1 MKDSSLRIIVT
12 GLIAQYPLGGVA
24 WDYLQYVVGL
34 ARLGH
39 DVYYIEDTGQWPY
52 NPQEAGTTKSCEYNV
67 NHLRD
72 TLGRF
77 GLEDRFA
84 YCFPWGPTWYG
95 LPDEKRC
102 DVIASADL
110 VVNVSGVLCQPDKYR
125 AAKRMAYIDSDPMF
139 TQLKMARGQ
148 HDLKKAVDLHD
159 VHFTFG
165 ECRSDLVPDT
175 GHTWQPTRQPIL
187 LDQWSPREPARDVYT
202 TIMNWTS
209 YKDIEFDGK
218 SYGQKDREMKA
229 MLDLPGKVRPIN
241 LELAIAAGKTRRPPK
256 KMLEQRG
263 WGVVDPDLVCGDVD
277 AYRNYIQ
284 TSRGEW
290 SVAKHGY
297 VAGKTGWFSCR
308 SACYLASGRPVVVQ
322 DTGFSSVLPIGEGV
336 LTFNTVNEAADA
348 LREVE
353 ANYQT
358 HSRAARGF
366 AEDYFAADKVL
377 SDMVERAMIEPTTT
391 ASRAGETGT

>member
-1 MKDSSLRIIVT
+1 MNDSKLRIIVT

-52 NPQEAGTTKSCEYNV
+52 NPHEAGTAKTCDFNV

-77 GLEDRFA
+77 GLQERFA
-84 YCFPWGPTWYG
+84 YKFPWGPAWHG
-95 LPDEKRC
+95 LTDRKRVE
-102 DVIASADL
+102 VIDTADL
-110 VVNVSGVLCQPDKYR
+110 LINVSGVLYQPDEYR

-139 TQLKMARGQ
+139 TQLKMAKGQ

-165 ECRSDLVPDT
+165 ECLSGRVPDT

-187 LDQWSPREPARDVYT
+187 LDQWSPADPTRDAYT
-202 TIMNWTS
+202 TVMNWTS
-209 YKDIEFDGK
+209 YKDIEYNGE
-218 SYGQKDREMKA
+218 SYGQKDRQMFEMVN
-229 MLDLPGKVRPIN
+229 LPGMVAPIP
-241 LELAIAAGKTRRPPK
+241 LELAIASGKTRRAPIDR
-256 KMLEQRG
+256 LSRQG
-263 WGVVDPDLVCGDVD
+263 WRIVDPDRVCGNVD
-277 AYRNYIQ
+277 SYRHYIQ

-297 VAGKTGWFSCR
+297 VAGRTGWFSCR

-322 DTGFSSVLPIGEGV
+322 DTGFSSILPVGDGV
-336 LTFNTVNEAADA
+336 LVFNTAKEAA
-348 LREVE
+348 E
-353 ANYQT
+353 AIRTIEADYG
-358 HSRAARGF
+358 HHCRAARGF
-366 AEDYFAADKVL
+366 AEEHFDAGRVL
-377 SDMVERAMIEPTTT
+377 GSLVERAMTDATPAT
-391 ASRAGETGT
+391 SRAGGAKR